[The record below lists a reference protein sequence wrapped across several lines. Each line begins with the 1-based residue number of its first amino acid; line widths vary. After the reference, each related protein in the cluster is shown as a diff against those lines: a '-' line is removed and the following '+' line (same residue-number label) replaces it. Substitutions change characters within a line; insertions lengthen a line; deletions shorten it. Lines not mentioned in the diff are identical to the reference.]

1 MRVAAL
7 YDIHGHLPALEAVL
21 AEVDKSGA
29 DTILVGGDFATGP
42 MGAEATDLLRSLG
55 ERARF
60 IRGNAERE
68 LWAPGPV
75 REGGPPPESL
85 EWARRQLGDERIRF
99 LRSLPETVT
108 FDVDGLGRV
117 LFCHA
122 TPRDDEE
129 IVTVLT
135 PDERVREVLAGV
147 EERVVVC
154 GHTHVQD
161 DRQVG
166 AIRLA
171 NAGSV
176 GMPYEDEPGAYW
188 AILGPDVELRRTEF
202 DAEEAKARIAA
213 TGFSDEIPTASRREA
228 SEYFE
233 QLAQERR

>member
-21 AEVDKSGA
+21 AEVDATGV
-29 DTILVGGDFATGP
+29 DMILVGGDFATGP
-42 MGAEATDLLRSLG
+42 MGAETTDLLRS
-55 ERARF
+55 RSAQARF

-85 EWARRQLGDERIRF
+85 EWARSQLGEERIRF

-108 FDVDGLGRV
+108 VDVRGLGAV

-122 TPRDDEE
+122 TPWSDED
-129 IVTVLT
+129 IVTELT
-135 PDERVREVLAGV
+135 PDDRLRGVLAGID
-147 EERVVVC
+147 ERVVVC
-154 GHTHVQD
+154 GHTHVQF
-161 DRQVG
+161 DRSVG
-166 AIRLA
+166 GVRLV

-176 GMPYEDEPGAYW
+176 GMPYEDAPGAYW
-188 AILGPDVELRRTEF
+188 ALLGPEVELRCTRF
-202 DAEEAKARIAA
+202 DAEEAAARIAA
-213 TGFSDEIPTASRREA
+213 SGYPGEIPTASRREA

-233 QLAQERR
+233 QLARER

>member
-21 AEVDKSGA
+21 AEVDSTGV
-29 DTILVGGDFATGP
+29 DMILVGGDFATGP
-42 MGAEATDLLRSLG
+42 MGAETTDLVRSAQ
-55 ERARF
+55 ARF

-85 EWARRQLGDERIRF
+85 EWARSQLGEERIRF

-108 FDVDGLGRV
+108 VDVRGLGAV

-122 TPRDDEE
+122 TPWSDED
-129 IVTVLT
+129 IVTELT
-135 PDERVREVLAGV
+135 PDDRLRGVLAGID
-147 EERVVVC
+147 ERVVVC
-154 GHTHVQD
+154 GHTHVQF
-161 DRQVG
+161 DRSVDG
-166 AIRLA
+166 VRLV

-176 GMPYEDEPGAYW
+176 GMPYEDAPGAYW
-188 AILGPDVELRRTEF
+188 ALLGPEVELRCTGF
-202 DAEEAKARIAA
+202 DAEEAAARIAA
-213 TGFSDEIPTASRREA
+213 SGYSGEIPTASRREA

-233 QLAQERR
+233 QLARER